1 MTVEMDFSGRWAIDL
16 YDNTQLRRIFSI
28 ASHHAPPFISPKG
41 APLDWLN
48 NQ

>member
-1 MTVEMDFSGRWAIDL
+1 MTVEMDFSGRQAIDL

-28 ASHHAPPFISPKG
+28 ASHHASPFTSQKG
-41 APLDWLN
+41 APLDWRN